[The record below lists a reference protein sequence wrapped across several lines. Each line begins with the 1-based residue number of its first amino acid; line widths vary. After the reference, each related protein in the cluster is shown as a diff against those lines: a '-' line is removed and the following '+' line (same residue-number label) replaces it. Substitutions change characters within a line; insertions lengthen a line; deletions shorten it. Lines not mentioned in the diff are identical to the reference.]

1 LTHGS
6 VLVVTSNPNRTS
18 PVKRGA
24 FILEN
29 ILGLHVPPPPP
40 DAPALED
47 DRKLSGTLR
56 ERLAQHRENASC
68 ASCHDRMDPPGL
80 AFENFDAIG
89 RWRDK
94 DGSQPIDASGRT
106 PDGKEF
112 RTVDDYRRILAGSR
126 EAFRKT
132 LANRLLTYAL
142 GRGLEVPDRCSVDQI
157 AEKMAAAD
165 DRFSALV
172 LAVVESEPFLNRT
185 VAKGAQ

>member
-1 LTHGS
+1 
-6 VLVVTSNPNRTS
+6 
-18 PVKRGA
+18 
-24 FILEN
+24 
-29 ILGLHVPPPPP
+29 
-40 DAPALED
+40 
-47 DRKLSGTLR
+47 
-56 ERLAQHRENASC
+56 
-68 ASCHDRMDPPGL
+68 MDPPGL